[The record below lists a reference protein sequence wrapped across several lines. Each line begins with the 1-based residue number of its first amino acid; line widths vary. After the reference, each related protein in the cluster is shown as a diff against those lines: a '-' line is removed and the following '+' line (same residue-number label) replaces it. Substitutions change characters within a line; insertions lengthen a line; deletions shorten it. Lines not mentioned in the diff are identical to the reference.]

1 MIIKIIIGIVITINV
16 LMMLRLD
23 IEMRKD
29 QPTGLE

>member
-1 MIIKIIIGIVITINV
+1 MIVKIIIGIVITINV